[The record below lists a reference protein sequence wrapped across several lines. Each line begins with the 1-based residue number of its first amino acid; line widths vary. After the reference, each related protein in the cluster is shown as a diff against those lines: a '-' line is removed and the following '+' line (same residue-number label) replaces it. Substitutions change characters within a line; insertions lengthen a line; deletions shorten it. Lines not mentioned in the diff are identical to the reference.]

1 MANSKEITRRNFLEI
16 STQGAVGLGLVPLI
30 SLSCSRA
37 KASRTVNGACC
48 LDCPDSCSWQVTV
61 ENNQVTD
68 FRASSDHPFTAGKL
82 CDKMANYPTDVTYSP
97 QRLLKPLKRIGKKGE
112 GKFEEITWEK
122 AISEISTQLQTI
134 IKEKGGEAILPFS
147 YGGNEGKV
155 QINAGDSFF
164 AHIGATQLER
174 NICGG
179 AVEAGIM
186 ATNGQTTGV
195 LPEDIIHSRYIVLWG
210 TNPVHSNQHLW
221 TIIEKVRTQGAKV
234 VVIDPFQSQTAVQ
247 ADWHIQPLPGTDTAL
262 ALGLIH
268 VILAEKQQ
276 DQDYIDKYTTGI
288 AELTKHVEK
297 YSPQVVAQITGLKK
311 TDITQL
317 AREYAKGSPS
327 LIRILIGLEHQA
339 NGASAA
345 RAIAML
351 PALTGAWKQL
361 GGGLMNMTYE
371 LFGDALN
378 YQMLDLPEA
387 LKNKK
392 TRKTNMVQLGQTLT
406 NKDLN
411 PAIQALFVFNA
422 NPAVTM
428 PNQNLVVKG
437 LEREGLLTIVLE
449 HFLTDTARYADYVF
463 PATTTLENWDLLTS
477 YGTPYLTFNEPAI
490 EPLGQS
496 KPNTEFFRLL
506 SKAMGFTEKY
516 LYHADLAIVKS
527 LLNSDKPYLQGITF
541 ESLRK
546 IGWAKLN
553 ISEKWLPHAEGNFG
567 KLGGKCKL
575 YNADVNPPIADY
587 VPFSYSAEDLAKY
600 PLHLLTVKSTKN
612 FLNSTRAN
620 HDKHTKKEGK
630 PYLDI
635 NEADAKIRNIAE
647 GDELK
652 IFNQRGEVYVT
663 ARIKNK
669 VQKGVVCMPQGFW
682 SSLMKGGSSANALTH
697 DLLTDMG
704 GSAALQE
711 ARVEVTKI

>member
-1 MANSKEITRRNFLEI
+1 MATSKEITRRNFLEI
-16 STQGAVGLGLVPLI
+16 STQGAVGLGLLPLI
-30 SLSCSRA
+30 NSSCSDA
-37 KASRTVNGACC
+37 NASKTVNGACC

-61 ENNQVTD
+61 QNGKVTE
-68 FRASSDHPFTAGKL
+68 FKAPAEHSFTAGKL
-82 CDKMANYPTDVTYSP
+82 CDKMANYPTDVTYSSK
-97 QRLLKPLKRIGKKGE
+97 RLLTPLKRIGKKGE

-122 AISEISTQLQTI
+122 AISEISARLQTM
-134 IKEKGGEAILPFS
+134 IKEQGGETILPFS
-147 YGGNEGKV
+147 YGGNEGQV
-155 QINAGDSFF
+155 QIGAGGNFF
-164 AHIGATQLER
+164 ARIGATQLER

-221 TIIEKVRTQGAKV
+221 TIIEKARTKGVKL

-268 VILAEKQQ
+268 VILNEKLQ
-276 DQDYIDKYTTGI
+276 DQVYIDQYTTGI
-288 AELTKHVEK
+288 EELTTHVAK
-297 YSPQVVAQITGLKK
+297 YSPQAVAQLTGLDEK
-311 TDITQL
+311 DITQL

-327 LIRILIGLEHQA
+327 LIRVLIGLEHQA

-371 LFGDALN
+371 LFGEALN
-378 YQMLDLPEA
+378 YQLLDTPEQ

-392 TRKTNMVQLGQTLT
+392 ARKINMVQLGKALT
-406 NKDLN
+406 SKDLN
-411 PAIQALFVFNA
+411 PAIHAFFVFNS

-437 LEREGLLTIVLE
+437 LEREDLLTIVLE

-463 PATTTLENWDLLTS
+463 PATTALENWDLLTS
-477 YGTPYLTFNEPAI
+477 YGTPYLTLNEPAI

-496 KPNTEFFRLL
+496 KSNTEFFRLL
-506 SKAMGFTEKY
+506 SKAMGFTENY
-516 LYHADLAIVKS
+516 LYHADLDIVKS
-527 LLNSDKPYLQGITF
+527 LLDSDKPYLEGITF

-546 IGWAKLN
+546 TGWAKLN
-553 ISEKWLPHAEGNFG
+553 VPEKWLPHAEGNFG
-567 KLGGKCKL
+567 KPGGKCKL
-575 YNADVNPPIADY
+575 YNADQNPPIADY
-587 VPFSYSAEDLAKY
+587 VPFAYSAEELAKY
-600 PLHLLTVKSTKN
+600 PLHLLTIKSTKN

-620 HDKHTKKEGK
+620 HEKHTKKEGK

-635 NEADAKIRNIAE
+635 HEADAKLRNIAE
-647 GDELK
+647 GDEVK
-652 IFNQRGEVYVT
+652 VFNQRGEVYLT

-669 VQKGVVCMPQGFW
+669 VREGVVCMPQGFW
-682 SSLMKGGSSANALTH
+682 SSLMKSGASANALTH

-711 ARVEVTKI
+711 ARVEVIKI